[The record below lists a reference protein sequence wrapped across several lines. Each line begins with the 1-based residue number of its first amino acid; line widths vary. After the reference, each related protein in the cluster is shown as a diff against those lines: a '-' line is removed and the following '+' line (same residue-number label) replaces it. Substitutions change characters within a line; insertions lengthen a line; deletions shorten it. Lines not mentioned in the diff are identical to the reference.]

1 MKTLYV
7 LVLLDYTKTV
17 LLDYAEIVVLVDGLV
32 SVICILLPSQSLQ
45 SVLWLGLWLFVFWVV
60 LVFWLFDFELF
71 SMYFWDLV
79 FSNVTLGCDYW
90 SLIKSADSKK
100 KKSIEY
106 STSISFSFW
115 CQVDKL
121 WTNNILLR

>member
-1 MKTLYV
+1 M

-71 SMYFWDLV
+71 SMYF
-79 FSNVTLGCDYW
+79 
-90 SLIKSADSKK
+90 
-100 KKSIEY
+100 
-106 STSISFSFW
+106 
-115 CQVDKL
+115 
-121 WTNNILLR
+121 

>member
-1 MKTLYV
+1 M

-60 LVFWLFDFELF
+60 LVFWLCDFELF
-71 SMYFWDLV
+71 LCIGGTESRGD
-79 FSNVTLGCDYW
+79 G
-90 SLIKSADSKK
+90 
-100 KKSIEY
+100 
-106 STSISFSFW
+106 
-115 CQVDKL
+115 
-121 WTNNILLR
+121 